1 MAGLIPEIIIPRI
14 KLDLCIVNVGDL
26 RTYLIEEM
34 SVMRYN
40 DNGIFEICQKLF
52 KPSDSI
58 QIKVVGRLVKKKDV
72 RISEKCFCKEHLH
85 LFVSSQILHK
95 LVMKFRINSKT
106 VQELCSIG
114 LGFPSVHLCKLRL
127 KVTGTVSVL
136 FTEIFFGIDRLFFLH
151 DVIKL
156 LIPHDN
162 GLNSFKLIILEMV
175 LLKD

>member
-1 MAGLIPEIIIPRI
+1 
-14 KLDLCIVNVGDL
+14 
-26 RTYLIEEM
+26 
-34 SVMRYN
+34 MRYN
-40 DNGIFEICQKLF
+40 DNGIFKICQKLF

-95 LVMKFRINSKT
+95 
-106 VQELCSIG
+106 
-114 LGFPSVHLCKLRL
+114 L